1 MFKRQSKIPRHF
13 RQINSV
19 GAQYEKDAF
28 TVWFMSVRCDVRR
41 QSTRI
46 THCSSHF
53 QCVSHIHRNRHR
65 VVRNGKW
72 MLNRG
77 SICFFFFTFFFL
89 FRWKHFSSELSMCRT
104 MHANE
109 MFSLTTPSRAEE
121 GEFLRYFGL
130 LATCVCKLA
139 TNRLLFFLRCCFGGN
154 SRCLSAAVKCF
165 RCKQRELNLGKQT
178 LEGTFWLTKYERWLS
193 QSGR

>member
-1 MFKRQSKIPRHF
+1 
-13 RQINSV
+13 
-19 GAQYEKDAF
+19 
-28 TVWFMSVRCDVRR
+28 
-41 QSTRI
+41 
-46 THCSSHF
+46 
-53 QCVSHIHRNRHR
+53 
-65 VVRNGKW
+65 

-77 SICFFFFTFFFL
+77 SICFFFFTFFFFFGENI
-89 FRWKHFSSELSMCRT
+89 FRVNFRCAAPCMPTRCSP
-104 MHANE
+104 
-109 MFSLTTPSRAEE
+109 SLHQAEPRKVN
-121 GEFLRYFGL
+121 FC
-130 LATCVCKLA
+130 ATSVCSTCVCKLA